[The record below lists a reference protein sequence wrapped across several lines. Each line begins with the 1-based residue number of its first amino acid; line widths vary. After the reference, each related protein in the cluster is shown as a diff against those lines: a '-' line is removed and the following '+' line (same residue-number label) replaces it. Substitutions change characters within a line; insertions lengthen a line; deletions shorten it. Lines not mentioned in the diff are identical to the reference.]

1 MFTKIA
7 EWFLSNPRIKASALF
22 IVELEKFVVTGA
34 VITYAGKPVFDKDS
48 CVQTGFPAALKRA
61 GKIGL
66 AIGTLGG
73 TLVYDLIMDPPVTN
87 ATVIAQVDVAVDLK
101 HGDIRGELVK
111 ALSSANE
118 SAAKL
123 EELLN
128 QAIAS
133 RVFDVKGRVR
143 APMPA

>member
-7 EWFLSNPRIKASALF
+7 EWFLSNPRIKAAALF
-22 IVELEKFVVTGA
+22 IVELEKFVMTGA
-34 VITYAGKPVFDKDS
+34 VITYAGKPVFDKYGN
-48 CVQTGFPAALKRA
+48 VQTGFAAALKRA

-73 TLVYDLIMDPPVTN
+73 TLVYDLVMDPSVTN

-101 HGDIRGELVK
+101 HNDIRGELVK
-111 ALSSANE
+111 ALGSANE

-123 EELLN
+123 EALLDK
-128 QAIAS
+128 AIAS
-133 RVFDVKGRVR
+133 RVFDDKEQLRVPVT
-143 APMPA
+143 A